1 MTESWKSAEEDI
13 KSNQVHATQVSKE
26 QPLMGG
32 TRKGHARVSE
42 TDQKIAMNTGGMSH
56 SKHKTPTGA
65 PKAPGKKEETNQVRC
80 KAIEVEPPQLPK
92 GPYGTNARGD
102 APPQS
107 KTRTKDGNRPERHGA
122 RGATMRWEQTMRPTQ
137 RNGRGYAQDRARER
151 QQSPPQKRTRPPP
164 RRSEGR
170 NV

>member
-32 TRKGHARVSE
+32 TRKGYAGVSE
-42 TDQKIAMNTGGMSH
+42 ADQKIAMNTGGMSH

-80 KAIEVEPPQLPK
+80 KAI
-92 GPYGTNARGD
+92 
-102 APPQS
+102 
-107 KTRTKDGNRPERHGA
+107 
-122 RGATMRWEQTMRPTQ
+122 
-137 RNGRGYAQDRARER
+137 
-151 QQSPPQKRTRPPP
+151 
-164 RRSEGR
+164 
-170 NV
+170 

>member
-1 MTESWKSAEEDI
+1 MTESWKSAKEDI

-32 TRKGHARVSE
+32 TRKGHTGVSE

-80 KAIEVEPPQLPK
+80 KAI
-92 GPYGTNARGD
+92 
-102 APPQS
+102 
-107 KTRTKDGNRPERHGA
+107 
-122 RGATMRWEQTMRPTQ
+122 
-137 RNGRGYAQDRARER
+137 
-151 QQSPPQKRTRPPP
+151 
-164 RRSEGR
+164 
-170 NV
+170 